1 MHPRVL
7 ILPAMVA
14 VAMASAAIAA
24 PGHKPGE
31 GHGHSESD
39 DTAYGMPGDP
49 KKPARIVQVTMTEAD
64 GKMLFIPDKIEV
76 RRGEQIRFMLRN
88 NAGQDHEFVL
98 GTLEENLKHGEE
110 MKKNPDMEHDDP
122 NARRL
127 AAKKTGEI
135 LWKFTKTGTFDFSC
149 LLPGHRES
157 GMFGTV
163 IVK

>member
-1 MHPRVL
+1 MRSSSLVL
-7 ILPAMVA
+7 SV
-14 VAMASAAIAA
+14 IAA
-24 PGHKPGE
+24 LAMPGAALAGPG
-31 GHGHSESD
+31 GHGHSHA
-39 DTAYGMPGDP
+39 DTAYGEPGDP
-49 KKPARIVQVTMTEAD
+49 KKPARIVQIAMNESD

-88 NAGQDHEFVL
+88 AGGQDHEFVL

-122 NARRL
+122 NSKRL

-135 LWKFTKTGTFDFSC
+135 VWKFTKAGTFDFSC
-149 LLPGHRES
+149 LIPGHRES